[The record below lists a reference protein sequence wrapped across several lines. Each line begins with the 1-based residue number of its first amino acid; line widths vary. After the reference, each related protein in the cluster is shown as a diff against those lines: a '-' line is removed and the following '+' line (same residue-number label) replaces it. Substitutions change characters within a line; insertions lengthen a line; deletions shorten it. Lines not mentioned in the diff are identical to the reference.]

1 MNECANASLR
11 PSFRSAISRAERQV
25 GYQEMRQRSER
36 LDYQMNMDLIHEM
49 CAIMAEAYMMDPAGK
64 IRISGEWLDVYIVQ
78 QVFGEVTEE
87 HVGQVV
93 NDFNRVCCEIKNKKA
108 YLRAMLYN
116 SVFSLQASTRNEV
129 NSEASFRSQH

>member
-1 MNECANASLR
+1 
-11 PSFRSAISRAERQV
+11 
-25 GYQEMRQRSER
+25 
-36 LDYQMNMDLIHEM
+36 MDLIHEL

-87 HVGQVV
+87 HIGQVV

-116 SVFSLQASTRNEV
+116 SVFSLQASVRNESA
-129 NSEASFRSQH
+129 SEASFRSQH